1 MKCPVCK
8 SSVESFNNIC
18 NTCGLPFPGSEWF
31 FNSNDFNSWRKSVQN
46 ASIEYSERD
55 NESDDYTC
63 IRIINSSSIKMSAK
77 RDGSA
82 ANAPY
87 PISLSLSEAANG
99 TVTSLYI
106 YEPNKTGKTMAIF
119 HLPPNILSGQILTMK
134 SGTTVFYLIVNIT
147 DFQKSAVNSNTQN
160 IGINKINKKEK
171 TKKRSSAKKQDNNA
185 GSVNANYFVYAKNYP
200 ILYTSKRIKGS
211 GKTKDDPYA
220 VTVSVNE
227 AKNGTTKTISI
238 IDSATGDRIPAELEI
253 PAGVQNGRLLKMESS
268 NRKQTL
274 YVAVYIENIPEK
286 VFLGYLLGCLG
297 FSIATT
303 AWSFVLVSK
312 KAFWIFII
320 IILIVLAVIIRKKA
334 KRS

>member
-1 MKCPVCK
+1 MRCPSCEK
-8 SSVESFNNIC
+8 ETTEEQRYCSY
-18 NTCGLPFPGSEWF
+18 CGQFAPCAAWF
-31 FNSNDFNSWRKSVQN
+31 LNN
-46 ASIEYSERD
+46 ASFKKWTPTEKIIYRVPRTEKHI
-55 NESDDYTC
+55 SDSMRETT
-63 IRIINSSSIKMSAK
+63 SSS
-77 RDGSA
+77 
-82 ANAPY
+82 
-87 PISLSLSEAANG
+87 E
-99 TVTSLYI
+99 
-106 YEPNKTGKTMAIF
+106 
-119 HLPPNILSGQILTMK
+119 
-134 SGTTVFYLIVNIT
+134 
-147 DFQKSAVNSNTQN
+147 
-160 IGINKINKKEK
+160 
-171 TKKRSSAKKQDNNA
+171 KKQERI
-185 GSVNANYFVYAKNYP
+185 SVRPGNINRFSYAKNFP